1 MGTRS
6 ALLPLAVAAGL
17 AAGASPASA
26 ADGPTAQAAGG
37 DAPATVPSLIQ
48 TRITRTENALERLTQ
63 YVDDQDSA
71 SVVRVGKVIRR
82 QTSAAWRGAKY
93 YLRTAPPPVA
103 GDAAFHAKKRSL
115 KGGAVGPV
123 IADQY
128 TSAVAVFGLVHDV
141 ESQAIELTDG
151 AHGNTL
157 VGLSKTMFWTLD
169 KRDAMVQDAQS
180 FEPAA
185 PPEDDAAAARSLK
198 AASSGARKL
207 MGGAVGGSFATLMP
221 QVSAGL
227 GDELQHV
234 QGLRSD
240 ATDLTAKGKS
250 ILRQALVQTL
260 LTQNTINTVWPPVPA
275 DD

>member
-1 MGTRS
+1 
-6 ALLPLAVAAGL
+6 
-17 AAGASPASA
+17 
-26 ADGPTAQAAGG
+26 
-37 DAPATVPSLIQ
+37 
-48 TRITRTENALERLTQ
+48 
-63 YVDDQDSA
+63 
-71 SVVRVGKVIRR
+71 
-82 QTSAAWRGAKY
+82 
-93 YLRTAPPPVA
+93 
-103 GDAAFHAKKRSL
+103 
-115 KGGAVGPV
+115 
-123 IADQY
+123 
-128 TSAVAVFGLVHDV
+128 
-141 ESQAIELTDG
+141 
-151 AHGNTL
+151 
-157 VGLSKTMFWTLD
+157 
-169 KRDAMVQDAQS
+169 MVQDAQS

-250 ILRQALVQTL
+250 ILKQALVQTL
-260 LTQNTINTVWPPVPA
+260 LTQNTINTIWPPVPA